1 MKIFK
6 TILGVLAVLFVVSW
20 VSNTYS
26 TPTFPTE
33 PSQTAINNTKRNSA
47 KVSFVEGC
55 TGEGG
60 STSDCGCY
68 FDALDKHYGY
78 PWYEDEQ
85 LVKRILSEGYT
96 TEEIAAAQG
105 MCSTNTT
112 NVEAI

>member
-47 KVSFVEGC
+47 KVGFVEGC

-60 STSDCGCY
+60 SASDCGCY

>member
-1 MKIFK
+1 MKTFK
-6 TILGVLAVLFVVSW
+6 TILVVLGVLFLIGW
-20 VSNTYS
+20 VGDAYYAT
-26 TPTFPTE
+26 TAPTE
-33 PSQTAINNTKRNSA
+33 PSQNAINNTKRNSA